1 MDKVN
6 IYIYTTVRGP
16 GTKSGSYTYLL
27 EYITDR
33 GPATLTKQGELEQV
47 TENQANLQVL
57 IEALQRLKKQC
68 EVTIWTESRYLQQ
81 GAEHWIHEWQQS
93 GWMTAR
99 KKTGGKQGR
108 MGKGRRTTGATRD
121 QLPGGAGSFIQKLD
135 PDGDREKRKGETKM
149 FDRFGEF
156 DSAAEINE
164 TAVNLRR
171 EGDIESLK
179 VLAAENGIDPEI
191 LEEFAKG
198 KQIYLC
204 DDMVAALGKLDV
216 EVKNVKCAEIMEDW
230 VEYIRSQCFEHPE
243 MARAVRK
250 KGKSLAGCIA
260 ALLHWSFK
268 NQNPVDKEIMKAAG
282 VTAGRCTLGIPG
294 MATAKKIIT
303 NYYLGK

>member
-1 MDKVN
+1 MMDKVN
-6 IYIYTTVRGP
+6 IYIYTTIKGP

-33 GPATLTKQGELEQV
+33 GPATLTKQGELERV

-57 IEALQRLKKQC
+57 IKALQRLKKQC

-81 GAEHWIHEWQQS
+81 GAEHWIHDWQQS

-99 KKTGGKQGR
+99 KKPVANREEWEKTAELMGR
-108 MGKGRRTTGATRD
+108 HET
-121 QLPGGAGSFIQKLD
+121 SFRVEQD
-135 PDGDREKRKGETKM
+135 HSYRNREKRKGETQM

-156 DSAAEINE
+156 NSAAEINE
-164 TAVNLRR
+164 TAVNLRK

-204 DDMVAALGKLDV
+204 DDMVAALGKLDI

-230 VEYIRSQCFEHPE
+230 VEYIRSQCFEKPE
-243 MARAVRK
+243 VARAVRK

-268 NQNPVDKEIMKAAG
+268 HQNPVDKEIMKAAG

-303 NYYLGK
+303 NYYTGK

>member
-1 MDKVN
+1 MAAVRMDDSK
-6 IYIYTTVRGP
+6 
-16 GTKSGSYTYLL
+16 
-27 EYITDR
+27 
-33 GPATLTKQGELEQV
+33 
-47 TENQANLQVL
+47 
-57 IEALQRLKKQC
+57 
-68 EVTIWTESRYLQQ
+68 
-81 GAEHWIHEWQQS
+81 
-93 GWMTAR
+93 

-108 MGKGRRTTGATRD
+108 MGKGRRTTGAAQD

-135 PDGDREKRKGETKM
+135 SDRDRERETKM

-156 DSAAEINE
+156 DSAAEINK

-179 VLAAENGIDPEI
+179 VLATENGIDPDI
-191 LEEFAKG
+191 LEVFVSG
-198 KQIYLC
+198 DLIYLC
-204 DDMVAALGKLDV
+204 YDLTAALGKLDV

-303 NYYLGK
+303 TYYLGK

>member
-1 MDKVN
+1 
-6 IYIYTTVRGP
+6 
-16 GTKSGSYTYLL
+16 
-27 EYITDR
+27 
-33 GPATLTKQGELEQV
+33 
-47 TENQANLQVL
+47 
-57 IEALQRLKKQC
+57 
-68 EVTIWTESRYLQQ
+68 
-81 GAEHWIHEWQQS
+81 
-93 GWMTAR
+93 
-99 KKTGGKQGR
+99 
-108 MGKGRRTTGATRD
+108 
-121 QLPGGAGSFIQKLD
+121 
-135 PDGDREKRKGETKM
+135 M

-179 VLAAENGIDPEI
+179 VLATENGIDPEI

-216 EVKNVKCAEIMEDW
+216 EVKNVKCAEIMED
-230 VEYIRSQCFEHPE
+230 PE
-243 MARAVRK
+243 LARAVRK

>member
-1 MDKVN
+1 
-6 IYIYTTVRGP
+6 
-16 GTKSGSYTYLL
+16 
-27 EYITDR
+27 
-33 GPATLTKQGELEQV
+33 
-47 TENQANLQVL
+47 
-57 IEALQRLKKQC
+57 
-68 EVTIWTESRYLQQ
+68 
-81 GAEHWIHEWQQS
+81 
-93 GWMTAR
+93 
-99 KKTGGKQGR
+99 
-108 MGKGRRTTGATRD
+108 
-121 QLPGGAGSFIQKLD
+121 
-135 PDGDREKRKGETKM
+135 M

-164 TAVNLRR
+164 TAVNLRK

-204 DDMVAALGKLDV
+204 DDMVAALGKLDI

-230 VEYIRSQCFEHPE
+230 VKYIRSQCFEKPE
-243 MARAVRK
+243 VARAVRK

-268 NQNPVDKEIMKAAG
+268 HQNPVDKEIMKAAG

-303 NYYLGK
+303 NYYTGK